1 MTQNPQSPGKRKIA
15 GFKVAGTTSLPGAV
29 GKDTSTQTRDEGQ
42 QLPHER
48 DETATAE
55 TVSGPDPQ
63 IIQAQKDLKRGL
75 VDTDRRSAYGLS
87 DGSPTPKADS
97 PSPKQPKI

>member
-1 MTQNPQSPGKRKIA
+1 MSRNPKSPGKRKIA
-15 GFKVAGTTSLPGAV
+15 NFKVTGTPSLPNSA
-29 GKDTSTQTRDEGQ
+29 GKAPSPHPDEDM

-55 TVSGPDPQ
+55 TVSGPDRQ
-63 IIQAQKDLKRGL
+63 MVQAQKDLQRGL

-87 DGSPTPKADS
+87 DGSPTPQADS
-97 PSPKQPKI
+97 PSPKQPKK